1 MIKAAAVA
9 RENIRK
15 CVVGTL
21 ADMNAT
27 QVGVALRRVLEG
39 DTSTAHMCLC
49 SNRVLLHDRRS
60 WWIGTSHGSQR
71 V

>member
-1 MIKAAAVA
+1 MIVQAHSEPAMIKAASVA

-27 QVGVALRRVLEG
+27 QVGVALRRLLEG
-39 DTSTAHMCLC
+39 DTSTAHM
-49 SNRVLLHDRRS
+49 
-60 WWIGTSHGSQR
+60 
-71 V
+71 

>member
-27 QVGVALRRVLEG
+27 QVGVALRRLLEG
-39 DTSTAHMCLC
+39 DTSTALYMRLILYSMC
-49 SNRVLLHDRRS
+49 
-60 WWIGTSHGSQR
+60 I
-71 V
+71 

>member
-39 DTSTAHMCLC
+39 DTSTAHM
-49 SNRVLLHDRRS
+49 
-60 WWIGTSHGSQR
+60 
-71 V
+71 